1 MALQI
6 NYNTFKSF
14 FRSGA
19 ISGVILLL
27 CVVLSLLLANS
38 SWSDSFEA
46 LLSREFGW
54 MLGDLHLRYS
64 LLEWIN
70 DGLMAI
76 FFLLVGLEI
85 KRELVEGELSSWR
98 NAVLPVVAA
107 FGGAIVPAILFTVL
121 NAGSETA
128 SGWGIPMATD
138 IAFALGVLSLLGNRV
153 PASLRIFLA
162 ALAIVD
168 DLIAILVIALFYS
181 ARIEPLYLGGAALML
196 LLQILFNRMN
206 RKSAWYYLV
215 PGIVMWYFIHHSGI
229 HATIAGVLTALT
241 LPTTKDAVESPL
253 EKLEHLLTK
262 PVNWIIMPLFAI
274 ANTPIR
280 FTEGMFA
287 GLADQLGMGI
297 MLGLILGK
305 PLGIGF
311 MSWLVVKLGWG
322 ALPAGA
328 NARHLLG
335 LGLLGG
341 IGFTMSIFIALL
353 SFPDASL
360 QAEAK
365 FAILMGSVLSG
376 VLGYLVLSRNTR
388 VPVSDMDSEP
398 S

>member
-27 CVVLSLLLANS
+27 CVACSLMLANS
-38 SWSDSFEA
+38 SWSESFDA
-46 LLSREFGW
+46 VLAHEFGW
-54 MLGDLHLRYS
+54 VFGGLHLRYS
-64 LLEWIN
+64 LVQWIN

-98 NAVLPVVAA
+98 NAVLPVVSA
-107 FGGAIVPAILFTVL
+107 FGGAIVPAILFAVL
-121 NAGSETA
+121 NNGTETA

-138 IAFALGVLSLLGNRV
+138 IAFALGVLSLLGKRV

-181 ARIEPLYLGGAALML
+181 AKIDLMYLGAAGLML
-196 LLQILFNRMN
+196 ALQILFNRMN
-206 RKSAWYYLV
+206 RKSAAYYLI
-215 PGIVMWYFIHHSGI
+215 PGIVMWYFIHNSGI

-262 PVNWIIMPLFAI
+262 PVNWIVMPLFAI

-280 FTEGMFA
+280 FTEGMLG
-287 GLADQLGMGI
+287 GLSDHLSMGI
-297 MLGLILGK
+297 LVGLMLGK
-305 PLGIGF
+305 PLGIGI

-328 NARHLLG
+328 NARHLAG

-341 IGFTMSIFIALL
+341 IGFTMSIFIAVL
-353 SFPDASL
+353 SFSDTAL

-365 FAILMGSVLSG
+365 FAILMGSALSG
-376 VLGYLVLSRNTR
+376 ILGYLVLRCSTQ
-388 VPVSDMDSEP
+388 VSE
-398 S
+398 

>member
-27 CVVLSLLLANS
+27 CVACSLMLANS
-38 SWSDSFEA
+38 SWSESFDA
-46 LLSREFGW
+46 VLAHEFGW
-54 MLGDLHLRYS
+54 VFGGLHLRYS
-64 LLEWIN
+64 LVQWIN

-98 NAVLPVVAA
+98 NAVLPVVSA
-107 FGGAIVPAILFTVL
+107 FGGAIVPAILFTFL
-121 NAGSETA
+121 NNGTETA

-138 IAFALGVLSLLGNRV
+138 IAFALGVLSLLGKRV

-181 ARIEPLYLGGAALML
+181 AKIDLMYLGAAGLML
-196 LLQILFNRMN
+196 ALQILFNRMN
-206 RKSAWYYLV
+206 RKSAAYYLI
-215 PGIVMWYFIHHSGI
+215 PGIVMWYFIHNSGI

-262 PVNWIIMPLFAI
+262 PVNWIVMPLFAI

-280 FTEGMFA
+280 FTEGMLG
-287 GLADQLGMGI
+287 GLSDHLSMGI
-297 MLGLILGK
+297 LVGLMLGK
-305 PLGIGF
+305 PLGIGI

-328 NARHLLG
+328 NARHLAG

-341 IGFTMSIFIALL
+341 IGFTMSIFIAVL
-353 SFPDASL
+353 SFSDTAL

-365 FAILMGSVLSG
+365 FAILMGSALSG
-376 VLGYLVLSRNTR
+376 ILGYLVLRCSTQ
-388 VPVSDMDSEP
+388 VSE
-398 S
+398 